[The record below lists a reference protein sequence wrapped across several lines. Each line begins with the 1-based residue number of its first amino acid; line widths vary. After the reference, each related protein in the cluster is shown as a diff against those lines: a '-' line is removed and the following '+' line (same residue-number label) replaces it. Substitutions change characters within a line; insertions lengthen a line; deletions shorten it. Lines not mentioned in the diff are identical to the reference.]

1 MTEYYRAADRGAAL
15 ADPERPRVIDKP
27 GVVPAFD
34 AVDAGKIDPENE
46 FCQLVALVLGEP
58 YSVDLLG
65 LTYLYPPP
73 EGAPQSLEE
82 ADALP
87 EGSPYLEG
95 PGIAEFAVRVRDA
108 LADVENDRLQVLAA
122 RWSEI
127 EDFEIYSDTGP
138 HDLLPLIEEFVGLA
152 RRAKEH
158 DQQLYCWMG
167 GW

>member
-1 MTEYYRAADRGAAL
+1 MYEYYRAADRDAAL
-15 ADPERPRVIDKP
+15 VDAESPRVIEP
-27 GVVPAFD
+27 GVARGFD

-46 FCQLVALVLGEP
+46 FCRLVAMILDVP
-58 YSVDLLG
+58 YSLDLVG

-73 EGAPQSLEE
+73 EGAPRSPEE

-108 LADVENDRLQVLAA
+108 LAEVEDDRLPVLAA
-122 RWSEI
+122 RWSGIEEFRRYSGTTPDELLSLI
-127 EDFEIYSDTGP
+127 ED
-138 HDLLPLIEEFVGLA
+138 FVGLA
-152 RRAKEH
+152 RRAKAH
-158 DQQLYCWMG
+158 DQMLYCWMG

>member
-1 MTEYYRAADRGAAL
+1 VYEYYRAADRDAAL
-15 ADPERPRVIDKP
+15 VDPELPRVIEP
-27 GVVPAFD
+27 GVTRGID

-46 FCQLVALVLGEP
+46 FCQLVALVLEAP
-58 YSVDLLG
+58 YSLELVG

-73 EGAPQSLEE
+73 EGAPQNLDE

-95 PGIAEFAVRVRDA
+95 PGIAEIAVRVRDA
-108 LADVENDRLQVLAA
+108 LAEIEDDCLPLLAA

-127 EDFEIYSDTGP
+127 EEFRRYSGMTQ
-138 HDLLPLIEEFVGLA
+138 HDLLPLIEDFVGLA
-152 RRAKEH
+152 RRAKDSH
-158 DQQLYCWMG
+158 QMLYCWMG

>member
-1 MTEYYRAADRGAAL
+1 MNEYYRAADRDAAL
-15 ADPERPRVIDKP
+15 VYPERPRVIDKP
-27 GVVPAFD
+27 DEVPAFD

-46 FCQLVALVLGEP
+46 FCQLIALVLGES
-58 YSVDLLG
+58 YSVDLIG

-82 ADALP
+82 AEALP

-108 LADVENDRLQVLAA
+108 LADVEDDRLQALAA

-127 EDFEIYSDTGP
+127 EELKIYSDTGP